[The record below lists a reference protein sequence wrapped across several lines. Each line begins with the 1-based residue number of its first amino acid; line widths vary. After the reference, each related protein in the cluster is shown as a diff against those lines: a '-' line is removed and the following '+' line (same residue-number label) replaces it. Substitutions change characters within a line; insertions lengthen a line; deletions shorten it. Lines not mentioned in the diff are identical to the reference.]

1 MKNKKGAMELSVN
14 AIIIVV
20 IAVIV
25 MGFIISFLSGA
36 WTTVTSQ
43 LEERLSQEAEP
54 ATASLSNPITLSK
67 EKIVASPGDDAVL
80 KVAIFNTDQTNE
92 LVDVYPEVTCTVLT
106 GVSSEFNA
114 KTIVERTSASFGG
127 LVEIPSDASSDTYL
141 CSVNVV
147 DASGSISGY
156 SGKDLIIEVK

>member
-43 LEERLSQEAEP
+43 LEERLAQEAEP
-54 ATASLSNPITLSK
+54 SSPSLSNPITLSK
-67 EKIVASPGDDAVL
+67 EKIVASPGDDATL
-80 KVAIFNTDQTNE
+80 KVAVFNTDNNDTIK
-92 LVDVYPEVTCTVLT
+92 DVEPTVSCSGLN
-106 GVSSEFNA
+106 VESEFNA
-114 KTIVERTSASFGG
+114 KNLSARTSATFGG
-127 LVEIPSDASSDTYL
+127 LVTIPSGASSGTYL
-141 CSVNVV
+141 CAVGVETKSTGV
-147 DASGSISGY
+147 DY
-156 SGKDLIIEVK
+156 TGKDMIIEVK